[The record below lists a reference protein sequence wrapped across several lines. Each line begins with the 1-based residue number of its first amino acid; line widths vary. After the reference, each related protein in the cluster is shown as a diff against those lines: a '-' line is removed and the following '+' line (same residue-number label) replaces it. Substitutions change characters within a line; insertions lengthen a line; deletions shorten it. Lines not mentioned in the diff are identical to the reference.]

1 MAVDAG
7 AIPDDAAGDSY
18 SVVSTDRHRYLSTDD
33 TMGEEVCTGG
43 IIGGKGSV
51 FYTDEEAVSW
61 LLNGPRDGE

>member
-1 MAVDAG
+1 L
-7 AIPDDAAGDSY
+7 I
-18 SVVSTDRHRYLSTDD
+18 L
-33 TMGEEVCTGG
+33 